1 MTIMKTNQVQHVS
14 DAMTMRPIGSEGVIS
29 GSRESGVATGK
40 QLVPGG
46 LLTTVIHLLAR
57 TIALLHCAIGITT
70 LPPDA
75 TPRQERRFVLIWL
88 GLILGII
95 LWGAMLL
102 YLIS

>member
-1 MTIMKTNQVQHVS
+1 MKTDQVQHGS
-14 DAMTMRPIGSEGVIS
+14 DAMTMRPIGSDGVTS

-40 QLVPGG
+40 QLAPGG

-57 TIALLHCAIGITT
+57 TFALLHFAIGITT

-75 TPRQERRFVLIWL
+75 TPRQERTFVLIWL

-95 LWGAMLL
+95 LWCVMLL
-102 YLIS
+102 YLVS